1 MGAGMSDEERISR
14 IGVAIDAQVAR
25 LTEQHAHL
33 SASLTAIQAA
43 IEARLRDDG
52 LNYHLVKGRVKSSE
66 SVKGKLSKI
75 GSEGTLKY
83 PNGLDDLDDILAVRV
98 ITYIEPDVANVVS
111 ALTGQFRVLENT
123 DKKAQQVNKG
133 VLGYAAH
140 HLVLEVGAD
149 STPTGCAGCIGQR
162 FEVQVK
168 TVLQHAW
175 AEFEHDIRYKAV
187 GAIPPAI
194 DRAFTLASGLLELA
208 DNEFVKIHQAVARE
222 DASIPGDARSRAE
235 PITSDALA
243 EVLVAEL
250 PDHPRSKKEQYDWLV
265 NLLNAVNIT
274 TVEEAVDLIGSAD
287 WNFVRERMDYKF
299 PAGHVR
305 IVDDFLLK
313 EFGHQ
318 YIEETKALGD
328 DPARASKLRFRLKKL
343 GSS

>member
-1 MGAGMSDEERISR
+1 MTGQEHTSQFD
-14 IGVAIDAQVAR
+14 DAVDNQVAR
-25 LTEQHAHL
+25 LSEQHGHL
-33 SASLTAIQAA
+33 SDSLTAIQAA

-66 SVKGKLSKI
+66 SVKGKLSKLGPE
-75 GSEGTLKY
+75 GSPKY
-83 PNGLDDLDDILAVRV
+83 PNGLDDLDDILGVRV

-111 ALTGQFRVLENT
+111 ALTGQFRVLETT

-140 HLVLEVGAD
+140 HLILEVSED
-149 STPTGCAGCIGQR
+149 NTPVGCAGCTGQR

-194 DRAFTLASGLLELA
+194 DRAFTLASGLIELA
-208 DNEFVKIHQAVARE
+208 DNEFVKIHEAVARE
-222 DASIPGDARSRAE
+222 DVSLPGDAKSRAE

-243 EVLVAEL
+243 EVLLAEL

-265 NLLNAVNIT
+265 NLLNAMSIT

-287 WNFVRERMDYKF
+287 WNFVRERMAYKF

-305 IVDDFLLK
+305 IVDDLLLK
-313 EFGHQ
+313 EFGGR

-343 GSS
+343 GSSL